1 MPGLR
6 SFAAALAA
14 AFLLVIASPP
24 LPAQGGGRGGG
35 GEPPKNLQVLP
46 KDTPRPQVVALMRTF
61 ALGLGVR
68 CEHCHA
74 PAPDTAAEPAGGRG
88 GLPRLDYAS
97 DSLETKRVARE
108 MLRMVMDIN
117 QKYLPATGRTVPAR
131 HQVSCET
138 CHHGLAR
145 PRTLRAAMADAIDAA
160 GADSAVALYRA
171 LREQYYGSAAYDF
184 TESSLN
190 EAAGEVAR
198 TPEQRPAALAL
209 LRLNLEFYP
218 QSVRTLFTLA
228 NMSALTGD
236 TAAAVDAVQKALA
249 IDPDNPQL
257 KAVLSRLKRPGR

>member
-6 SFAAALAA
+6 HFVA
-14 AFLLVIASPP
+14 AFLLVAASTS
-24 LPAQGGGRGGG
+24 LPAQGRG

-46 KDTPRPQVVALMRTF
+46 KDTPRQQVVALMRTF

-74 PAPDTAAEPAGGRG
+74 AAPDAAPQPAGGRG
-88 GLPRLDYAS
+88 GLPLLDYAS

-108 MLRMVMDIN
+108 MLKMVMDIN
-117 QKYLPATGRTVPAR
+117 QKYLPATGRTIPAR

-145 PRTLRAAMADAIDAA
+145 PRTLRAALADAVDAS
-160 GADSAVALYRA
+160 GPDSAIALYRA
-171 LREQYYGSAAYDF
+171 LREAYYGSASYDF
-184 TESSLN
+184 SESALN

-198 TPEQRPAALAL
+198 TPAQRPAALAL

-218 QSVRTLFTLA
+218 QSVPTLFTLA
-228 NMSALTGD
+228 NISALTGD

-249 IDPDNPQL
+249 IQPDNPQL
-257 KAVLSRLKRPGR
+257 RGMLSRLKPPGR